1 VDRRRLVG
9 WALVAVQLALL
20 AALVLLPGGS
30 AWSVPEWARLLL
42 RVVQAVGLGL
52 AAWGLLDLGRSL
64 TAHPAPVSRG
74 VLRTG
79 GSFRFARHPIYGGLM
94 VWAAATAAQT
104 GNPWSVVAFVAL
116 VLLFNG
122 KARWEESMLAAHYPG
137 YPAYAAV
144 TPRFIPGPW
153 RRVGS

>member
-1 VDRRRLVG
+1 MGG
-9 WALVAVQLALL
+9 WALVAIQLALL
-20 AALVLLPGGS
+20 AALVVLPGGS
-30 AWSVPEWARLLL
+30 AWPVPEWARLLL
-42 RVVQAVGLGL
+42 RVVQGIGLGL

-64 TAHPAPVSRG
+64 TAHPAPVPHG

-94 VWAAATAAQT
+94 VWAAATAVRS
-104 GNPWSVVAFVAL
+104 GNPWSVLTFVAL

-122 KARWEESMLAAHYPG
+122 KARWEEAMLAARYPG
-137 YPAYAAV
+137 YRAYAAV

-153 RRVGS
+153 RRAGS

>member
-1 VDRRRLVG
+1 MG